1 MQQGTVRWFNETK
14 GFGFISIDGQ
24 EKDVFCHFSSIL
36 SEGYKT
42 LTEGQR
48 VSFMVEQGLKGLYAK
63 NVIVN
68 Q

>member
-1 MQQGTVRWFNETK
+1 MQQGVVKWFDNEK
-14 GFGFISIDGQ
+14 GFGFITVDDQ

-48 VSFMVEQGLKGLYAK
+48 VSFMVEQGLKGMYAK